1 MVNEVN
7 ILIAEDEPHIA
18 LALAA
23 IMKKGISGAAVEVV
37 NDGEE
42 ALNEL
47 LNSSFNLIISD
58 WNMPKMTGVELL
70 EKVRAT
76 ENLKGIPFI
85 MLTARGDKGSV
96 VEALKGG
103 VTDYIAKPFENSAVI
118 EKAISLLTESSY
130 VPISLEEKEK
140 EDNIITVLA
149 QRLARGDI
157 EFPVMPDIAMRAEEL
172 SKNKDTS
179 VIELSELISQDATLS
194 SKLISIANSAQYNAG
209 KGFDS
214 IEDAISRIGFRDV
227 CKLIVV
233 ISHKSMFDTSKGVF
247 AEKLDLLWVHSF
259 ATASCAKF
267 IALNIEANNPER
279 MFSIGL
285 LHDIGKL
292 VLFTILFEL
301 SKKRKVDKKGLY
313 DTVSQLHVQFG
324 KAIVEKWNM
333 PKDFIDVVSEHHDD
347 DNMAKHS
354 QTTQIVS
361 FANLMVRKLGYSLVE
376 DDGSLLVETE
386 LAKLLNIDE
395 QGIEKILEQTEE
407 YVINLKSSL

>member
-1 MVNEVN
+1 MVNKVN

-23 IMKKGISGAAVEVV
+23 IMKKGISEAGVKVV

-47 LNSSFNLIISD
+47 LSSSFNLIISD

-70 EKVRAT
+70 TKVRAT

-118 EKAISLLTESSY
+118 EKAISLLAESTFTPVS
-130 VPISLEEKEK
+130 IEEKE
-140 EDNIITVLA
+140 DVITVLA
-149 QRLARGDI
+149 NRLARGDI
-157 EFPVMPDIAMRAEEL
+157 EFPVMPDIGLRAAEL
-172 SKNKDTS
+172 SKNNDTS
-179 VIELSELISQDATLS
+179 IVELSELISQDAALS

-214 IEDAISRIGFRDV
+214 IEDAVSRIGLRDV
-227 CKLIVV
+227 CNIIVV
-233 ISHKSMFDTSKGVF
+233 ISNKSMFEKSTGVF

-259 ATASCAKF
+259 AVASCAKF
-267 IALNIEANNPER
+267 IALKIEANDPDR
-279 MFSIGL
+279 IFFIGL

-301 SKKRKVDKKGLY
+301 SKKRKVDKKSLY

-333 PKDFIDVVSEHHDD
+333 PQDFIDVVTGHHDD
-347 DNMAKHS
+347 GDMEKHS
-354 QTTQIVS
+354 QVTQIVS

-376 DDGSLLVETE
+376 DDGSPLIDTE
-386 LAKLLNIDE
+386 LAKLLNVDE
-395 QGIEKILEQTEE
+395 QNIEKILKQTEK
-407 YVINLKSSL
+407 YVVSLKSAV

>member
-1 MVNEVN
+1 MANEVN

-23 IMKKGISGAAVEVV
+23 IMKKGISGSGVKVV

-47 LNSSFNLIISD
+47 LSSSFNLIISD

-70 EKVRAT
+70 EKVRVT

-103 VTDYIAKPFENSAVI
+103 VTAYIAKPFENSAVI
-118 EKAISLLTESSY
+118 EKAVSLLAESTY
-130 VPISLEEKEK
+130 TPVSLEEKEK
-140 EDNIITVLA
+140 GEDVITVLA
-149 QRLARGDI
+149 KRLARGDI
-157 EFPVMPDIAMRAEEL
+157 EFPVMPDIGMRAAEL
-172 SKNKDTS
+172 SKNNETS
-179 VIELSELISQDATLS
+179 IVELSELISQDAALS
-194 SKLISIANSAQYNAG
+194 SKLISIANSAHYNAG

-214 IEDAISRIGFRDV
+214 IEDAISRIGLRDV
-227 CKLIVV
+227 CNLIVV
-233 ISHKSMFDTSKGVF
+233 ISNKSMFEKSTGVF

-267 IALNIEANNPER
+267 IALNIEANNPDR
-279 MFSIGL
+279 IFSIGL

-301 SKKRKVDKKGLY
+301 SKKRKVDKKSLY

-333 PKDFIDVVSEHHDD
+333 PQDFIDGVTGHHDD
-347 DNMAKHS
+347 GNMAKHS
-354 QTTQIVS
+354 QATQIIS

-376 DDGSLLVETE
+376 DDGSPLVDTE

-395 QGIEKILEQTEE
+395 QDIKKILEQTEE
-407 YVINLKSSL
+407 YVVSLKSSV